1 MLIKERCRPSDREHA
16 GKGDD
21 CCDGIPGLGHNVFTI
36 AEGGVGA
43 GAEEESLVEIRHQA
57 CQREDIT
64 PDAYLDEV
72 GGQHEKK
79 TEIEKRARDPV
90 TLAGD
95 EGGDEAGVDVAG
107 KLGEQRMVGQNHDQH
122 DPAKE

>member
-1 MLIKERCRPSDREHA
+1 MEYGDHADKERGRPSDREHA

-21 CCDGIPGLGHNVFTI
+21 GGDGIPCLRHNVISI
-36 AEGGVGA
+36 AECGVGA
-43 GAEEESLVEIRHQA
+43 GAEEESLVEIRHKA
-57 CQREDIT
+57 CQREDIA

-79 TEIEKRARDPV
+79 TEIEEGARDPV

-95 EGGDEAGVDVAG
+95 EGGDEACVDVAG
-107 KLGEQRMVGQNHDQH
+107 KLGEQRMVGQNHD
-122 DPAKE
+122 